1 MIEIKNP
8 ITKSILK
15 KGFESF
21 NAVIPITAISII
33 LALSFKAM
41 TPMNIGTL
49 VIGAVFLMLGMVLYN
64 FGTDIA
70 IAPAGSHIGGKVSSY
85 GKLWLVV
92 LVCFIVGVI
101 VTVAEPDLSVLA
113 GQIASIPKFVLII
126 VVGLGVG
133 LFMIVAILR
142 IALKIPLHI
151 LLIVCY
157 GIVFIFGLVVHL
169 VVGEQFIPLAFDS
182 GGVTTGPMTVPFLLT
197 LCVGV
202 SAVAG
207 GSKSN
212 ESSFG
217 MVGICSIG
225 PILAVLILGL
235 IYRSDVSTSAIEIA
249 DPQNFGEIIMLYLKS
264 IPEFMKDVAIAL
276 APILVF
282 FVIFDL
288 IALKLPVKPF
298 VRILIGFL
306 YSYVGLVLFLTGAN
320 IGYQLA
326 GVAIGSALSEFN
338 KWIIVP
344 IGAVIGACIVLAEPA
359 VHVLNKQVE
368 NITGGIIKSKV
379 MLVVLSS
386 AIALAIGLAM
396 LRVATGISI
405 WYFILP
411 GYVIALGLS
420 FFVPKIFTA
429 IAFDSG
435 GVASGPLTASFLL
448 PFAIGASTALG
459 GNVITD
465 AFGTVAMVAMTP
477 LIALQILGLI
487 YKIKSAKT
495 YAVASAEFQAMLATE
510 GNVIELM

>member
-21 NAVIPITAISII
+21 NAVIPITAICII

-41 TPMNIGTL
+41 TPMNIVTI
-49 VIGAVFLMLGMVLYN
+49 VVGAVFLMVGMVLYN
-64 FGTDIA
+64 FGTDVA
-70 IAPAGSHIGGKVSSY
+70 ISPAGSYIGGKVSSY

-133 LFMIVAILR
+133 LFMIIAILR

-207 GSKSN
+207 GSKSD

-235 IYRSDVSTSAIEIA
+235 IYRSDVSTSAIEIV
-249 DPQNFGEIIMLYLKS
+249 DPHNVGEVIMLYLKT
-264 IPEFMKDVAIAL
+264 IPEYMKDVAIAL

-288 IALKLPVKPF
+288 IALKLPAKPLA
-298 VRILIGFL
+298 RILLGFL

-320 IGYQLA
+320 IGFELA
-326 GVAIGSALSEFN
+326 GVTIGGALSGVN

-344 IGAVIGACIVLAEPA
+344 IGAIIGACIVIAEPA

-396 LRVATGISI
+396 IRVVTGISI

-411 GYVIALGLS
+411 GYVVALGLS
-420 FFVPKIFTA
+420 FFVPKMFTA